1 MIRSRWTAA
10 GMCIAAAVGV
20 AWGLDFFFDHLMSKP
35 PTSELGYDPMGD
47 NAAPM
52 DMGAVQRGWPN
63 AMHDPSERA
72 RMMAFMHGM
81 GSREPM
87 PIAAPTTQPQAAPVD
102 LGTLL
107 ADADP
112 QVGQAKA
119 QVCASCHDFT
129 QGGPNRIGPN
139 LWGVVGRD
147 IGSHAGFA
155 YSDAMKSEP
164 GNWSYAE
171 LFDYLASPARDI
183 PGNKMG
189 FAGLR
194 KPEDRAAVIRY
205 LATLGG
211 SAPPLPRPKQPIGE
225 TAAQ

>member
-1 MIRSRWTAA
+1 
-10 GMCIAAAVGV
+10 
-20 AWGLDFFFDHLMSKP
+20 
-35 PTSELGYDPMGD
+35 
-47 NAAPM
+47 
-52 DMGAVQRGWPN
+52 
-63 AMHDPSERA
+63 
-72 RMMAFMHGM
+72 
-81 GSREPM
+81 M
-87 PIAAPTTQPQAAPVD
+87 PIAAPAPQPQAAPVD

-107 ADADP
+107 AGAEP
-112 QVGQAKA
+112 QVGQAKT

-164 GNWSYAE
+164 GNWSYE
-171 LFDYLASPARDI
+171 KLFDYLASPARDI

-211 SAPPLPRPKQPIGE
+211 SAPPLPRPKEPAGE